1 MALSSFRVK
10 IPGQPGIES
19 ALNKALSYMDE
30 IAQLA
35 GRDIVLG
42 KGLRSP
48 HGDSRALV
56 IESQNQV
63 SQGGDCRQWVPAYT
77 SVDGAPALLWRDGH
91 INGVVAKN
99 MGLDVVMPEKG
110 LSYILAKVEA
120 SGTGVTAF
128 TIGITTENLA
138 AQEDA
143 ADIPPPVFYVLLGTV
158 LEGKVKMTVCHN
170 LAAYPRETR
179 RTSKAPGNM
188 GDEAFQRW
196 YRWEVTEVTHG

>member
-1 MALSSFRVK
+1 MAASFRVK

-19 ALNKALSYMDE
+19 ALNKVLEYMDS

-48 HGDSRALV
+48 HGDGRAIV
-56 IESQNQV
+56 IEGSSAQAT
-63 SQGGDCRQWVPAYT
+63 QGGDCRQWVPTYT

-91 INGVVAKN
+91 INGVTATNIGQPIVYQT
-99 MGLDVVMPEKG
+99 KG
-110 LSYILAKVEA
+110 TFYILAKVTAGQGSVSAFEIVI
-120 SGTGVTAF
+120 GTD
-128 TIGITTENLA
+128 NLA
-138 AQEDA
+138 IY
-143 ADIPPPVFYVLLGTV
+143 ADSKGVPPPVFYALLGTV
-158 LEGKVKMTVCHN
+158 LDGSVKMTVCHN

-179 RTSKAPGNM
+179 RTSKVPKSM
-188 GDEAFQRW
+188 GEEAFDRW

>member
-1 MALSSFRVK
+1 MAASFRVK

-56 IESQNQV
+56 IESQ
-63 SQGGDCRQWVPAYT
+63 SQAAQEGDCRQWVPTYT

-91 INGVVAKN
+91 INGVTATNIGQPIVYQT
-99 MGLDVVMPEKG
+99 KG
-110 LSYILAKVEA
+110 TFYILAKVTAGQGSVSAFEIVI
-120 SGTGVTAF
+120 GTD
-128 TIGITTENLA
+128 NLA
-138 AQEDA
+138 IY
-143 ADIPPPVFYVLLGTV
+143 ADSKGVPPSVFHALLGTIV
-158 LEGKVKMTVCHN
+158 EGRTKMTVCHN

-179 RTSKAPGNM
+179 RTSKAPENM

-196 YRWEVTEVTHG
+196 YRWEVTEVTHN

>member
-1 MALSSFRVK
+1 MAASFRVK

-56 IESQNQV
+56 IESQSQAA
-63 SQGGDCRQWVPAYT
+63 QGGDCRQWVPTRRKKDQGY
-77 SVDGAPALLWRDGH
+77 SLIWRDGA

-128 TIGITTENLA
+128 TISITTENLA

-179 RTSKAPGNM
+179 RTSKAPENM